1 MQLVNGFEPHARS
14 PRCDACGGPPGKTV
28 KDDPTSAD
36 RQVLDLGIYIDHEG
50 SLNICLTCAEEIG
63 SLVGMLSPEH
73 SAQLEATNRT
83 LVGDA
88 DRLEAENAV
97 LENALGAMLRVP
109 SVAKKAPAKKSAAVK
124 KAG

>member
-63 SLVGMLSPEH
+63 TIIGMISHEK
-73 SAQLEATNRT
+73 AQELKDD
-83 LVGDA
+83 LFMLDGDVT
-88 DRLEAENAV
+88 RLEDENAV